1 MLLSDQGAE
10 VTKIERPLGDPARE
24 ELAFATWNRGKRS
37 VVLDLKTEYGRETAR
52 KLALDADLLIENF
65 RPGVAERL
73 GIGYDELASSNPR
86 LVYCSLPGF
95 GENHPDR
102 HRQGWE
108 PVVGAATGLFP
119 QVDESDKPLYSPLP
133 IASTFAAIVGAVAV
147 TMALCAR
154 DRSDLGQLY

>member
-1 MLLSDQGAE
+1 MTKNESATEAASGALRGLKVMDFGHYIAGPLLGMLLSDQGAE
-10 VTKIERPLGDPARE
+10 VTKIERPQGDPTRE

-102 HRQGWE
+102 HRQGMGTCSWRRD
-108 PVVGAATGLFP
+108 GSFP
-119 QVDESDKPLYSPLP
+119 P
-133 IASTFAAIVGAVAV
+133 G
-147 TMALCAR
+147 
-154 DRSDLGQLY
+154 